1 VLRTVALA
9 LFLAFAVGFGI
20 GTWLR
25 CSLER
30 PERLIGARPDAQTAP
45 STTGV

>member
-9 LFLAFAVGFGI
+9 LWLAFVVGFGI

-25 CSLER
+25 CAMEQ
-30 PERLIGARPDAQTAP
+30 PEQLIGARPDAQTAL